1 MVLDRKFGKIS
12 KKFIQTHT
20 HIYSYIYYG
29 VVFFFCIYTLLYL
42 FIYLWLHWVFLAA
55 HRLSLV
61 AENRGYS
68 IVVVCGLLIA
78 MTSLVVEHRLLNVGA
93 SSWITGFRACGLRYC
108 GSRALEPRLS
118 SYGAWGSVAQQHVE
132 SFQIRGQTYVSYIG
146 R

>member
-1 MVLDRKFGKIS
+1 MLPLPCYAGFS
-12 KKFIQTHT
+12 
-20 HIYSYIYYG
+20 
-29 VVFFFCIYTLLYL
+29 
-42 FIYLWLHWVFLAA
+42 LAA
-55 HRLSLV
+55 ASGV
-61 AENRGYS
+61 Y
-68 IVVVCGLLIA
+68 
-78 MTSLVVEHRLLNVGA
+78 SLVVEHRLLNVGA